1 MKKVLFVLLCPL
13 FISPAMG
20 NPPADTTGMIS
31 FKNSFYGYSGTL
43 PVLTATSRD
52 ARPGRMY
59 LYPVPSTGTVYV
71 ETTGTG
77 EEDKIIGVFD
87 MTGKAVLIQK
97 YGITMGYNRLE
108 VPLPST
114 LANGTY
120 IISDGTVSKKIVLA
134 R

>member
-13 FISPAMG
+13 FAFTAMG

-31 FKNSFYGYSGTL
+31 FRNSFYGYSRTL

-52 ARPGRMY
+52 AMPGRMY

-77 EEDKIIGVFD
+77 EEDRIIGVFD
-87 MTGKAVLIQK
+87 MTGKAILIQK
-97 YGITMGYNRLE
+97 YGITRGYNRLE
-108 VPLPST
+108 VPLPSN

-120 IISDGTVSKKIVLA
+120 IISDGTVSKKVVLA